1 MAGKGYEKIND
12 VKALL
17 KEYRTVEEIA
27 AHIGRGPRTA
37 FRYLE

>member
-27 AHIGRGPRTA
+27 LHILKH
-37 FRYLE
+37 F